1 MCALVETRIV
11 HDKYWLEPEPACA
24 CGYKRLHSPCASL
37 HRGVF
42 DSGLEPINERAVAP
56 ACVLS
61 VALPGF
67 TRTSYLNGIG
77 AGQAPRGKTTPVPVG
92 RIGLRS
98 CDRGYHSFNGSR
110 IGVAIVGFCRRSV
123 DLGFLGCRLQTTI
136 HRLSAVD
143 LR

>member
-1 MCALVETRIV
+1 MARDEPPCARCCE
-11 HDKYWLEPEPACA
+11 
-24 CGYKRLHSPCASL
+24 KRLRSPCTSL
-37 HRGVF
+37 IVVCV
-42 DSGLEPINERAVAP
+42 DSGLESRNERAVAP

-98 CDRGYHSFNGSR
+98 CDRGYHSFNGR
-110 IGVAIVGFCRRSV
+110 RTGVAIVGFCRRSV
-123 DLGFLGCRLQTTI
+123 DLGLLGCRLQTTI